1 MIADQPLKLLV
12 AQVAHE
18 LSAHQTY
25 MGISLY
31 FSRESLNGWAKLFR
45 EQAVE
50 EADHAWKIINFL
62 VDNEVAFSLPQVGGA
77 PTTYAGARAAVEVA
91 QASEARVTA
100 QFEAL
105 ANAARDARDNR
116 TLQFVQWFIE
126 EQVEEERTM
135 AALLDLIDSG
145 INLFQAEAHLAGIA
159 GE

>member
-1 MIADQPLKLLV
+1 MIAEQPAKLLV
-12 AQVAHE
+12 AQVASE

-31 FSRESLNGWAKLFR
+31 FARESLNGWAKLFHD
-45 EQAVE
+45 QATE
-50 EADHAWKIINFL
+50 EAEHGGKIIGFL
-62 VDNEVAFSLPQVGGA
+62 IDNDIDFSLPPVGGA
-77 PTTYAGARAAVEVA
+77 PTVYGSAREAVEVA
-91 QASEARVTA
+91 QASEARVTQ
-100 QFEAL
+100 QFETL

-116 TLQFVQWFIE
+116 TLQFLQWFIE

-145 INLFQAEAHLAGIA
+145 INLFQAQELLENVA

>member
-1 MIADQPLKLLV
+1 MIADTPQKLLV

-31 FSRESLNGWAKLFR
+31 FTRESLNGWAKFFHD
-45 EQAVE
+45 QATE
-50 EADHAWKIINFL
+50 EAEHAWKIIGFL
-62 VDNEVAFSLPQVGGA
+62 VDNEVDFTLPPVGGA
-77 PTTYAGARAAVEVA
+77 TTDYGSAREAVETA
-91 QASEARVTA
+91 QASERAVTG
-100 QFEAL
+100 QFEAM
-105 ANAARDARDNR
+105 ANAAREAGDNR
-116 TLQFVQWFIE
+116 TLQFLQWFIE

-145 INLFQAEAHLAGIA
+145 INLFDAEAHLDRVA